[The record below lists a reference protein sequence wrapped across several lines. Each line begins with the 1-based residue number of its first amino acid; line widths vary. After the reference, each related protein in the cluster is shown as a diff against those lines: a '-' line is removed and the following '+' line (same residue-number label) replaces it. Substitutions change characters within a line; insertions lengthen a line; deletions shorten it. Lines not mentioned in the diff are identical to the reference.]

1 MPPPL
6 CRIRFFSLIRFTSRD
21 TLAFQVDLWSAR
33 GDLPRNFVESE
44 VREKD
49 ILFSSQTRMAT
60 DQFKKVQILRRATA
74 KLLAKLPT

>member
-1 MPPPL
+1 M
-6 CRIRFFSLIRFTSRD
+6 
-21 TLAFQVDLWSAR
+21 WSAR
-33 GDLPRNFVESE
+33 GALPRNFVESE